1 MCDLVPG
8 DKCSRVRRREGE
20 KGRRVRWADQQP
32 DVQQKCSLLWTE
44 ILAFPWLGWHLDP
57 KRSEPFA
64 SLVRCLGAGRPHRG
78 GACCGPCC
86 PVPRGDPAVL
96 PHLLPTSGGG
106 LYILPGPPLSWQE
119 GLTAG
124 WKDQADHR
132 DREEAE
138 LPPPCRGCRGAREWT
153 WCPLLLDHLG
163 SSAA

>member
-1 MCDLVPG
+1 MGQHLLRSACLWAPG
-8 DKCSRVRRREGE
+8 PPIPGGMWLLMLLAHFSP
-20 KGRRVRWADQQP
+20 QP
-32 DVQQKCSLLWTE
+32 HTSNPPSPSPVLLGAE

-64 SLVRCLGAGRPHRG
+64 SLVRCLGAGSPHRG

-86 PVPRGDPAVL
+86 PVPRGDPAIL

-106 LYILPGPPLSWQE
+106 LYLLPGPPLSLQE
-119 GLTAG
+119 GLTSG
-124 WKDQADHR
+124 WKDQADHQ

-153 WCPLLLDHLG
+153 
-163 SSAA
+163 